1 MRLVFSVFIFI
12 VILFLPWPDGGHQL
26 LFRSVETTVRD
37 LHRNAVTAIVN
48 FKTFQSDLNNPQTG
62 EQILPVRVREMLTM
76 LRGQGVKRYRLSD
89 SIAADNWV
97 LQQIIASA
105 WPRKLEANANARL
118 VLNSDPIE
126 SGCLLMERQGEVSL
140 VYCP

>member
-1 MRLVFSVFIFI
+1 MRPSFSLLMFI
-12 VILFLPWPDGGHQL
+12 VVLFLPWPGSQQL
-26 LFRSVETTVRD
+26 FLRSVENTVRD

-48 FKTFQSDLNNPQTG
+48 FGRFQSDLNNPQTG
-62 EQILPVRVREMLTM
+62 EQVLPGKVREVLTM

-97 LQQIIASA
+97 FQQIIASA
-105 WPRKLEANANARL
+105 WPRKLEADANARL
-118 VLNSDPIE
+118 VLNSDPML
-126 SGCLLMERQGEVSL
+126 SGCLLMERQREVSL